1 MGKFAVGDY
10 VSTKKLVDV
19 EKRLIITNNV
29 PVCLGDKMAEYCGRG
44 AVIIAITKNG
54 NYRLDVDGGN
64 YAWHE
69 DWLCRSVNVKIEMP
83 SFKPSVT
90 REDLRCF
97 DTEIRKEME
106 KKYMDLANEEWKKPF
121 RIRDVK
127 IVVPNKV
134 VEVTFEDRTKE
145 KAVCA
150 EEDTFS
156 LDTAITICIAK
167 HMLGGSSAYNNA
179 VRKANKILVNKAK
192 AAEKAKANAE
202 QKAKR
207 VAKFEAYKKRKAD
220 KKREQEIELRKEA
233 YKRAMK
239 ELEDEK
245 AEASCQ

>member
-29 PVCLGDKMAEYCGRG
+29 PVYLGDKMAEYCGRG

-69 DWLCRSVNVKIEMP
+69 DWLCRSVNVKIGMP

-90 REDLRCF
+90 REDLHRF

-167 HMLGGSSAYNNA
+167 HLLGGSSAYNNA
-179 VRKANKILVNKAK
+179 VRKANKILVNKEKPLIKPRPMQSRKQSVLLNMQHIKSAK
-192 AAEKAKANAE
+192 QQRSLSRKSRC
-202 QKAKR
+202 AKR
-207 VAKFEAYKKRKAD
+207 HINVLCEN
-220 KKREQEIELRKEA
+220 
-233 YKRAMK
+233 
-239 ELEDEK
+239 
-245 AEASCQ
+245 